1 MIMGSSALTQ
11 ILKANTV
18 DEAAFLSDEYNA
30 CVEDATG
37 YEYVSFIAT
46 HPDRDGLLGMSK
58 ARAINFQSRAPAN
71 AQNPAYILESR
82 VGASGR
88 SLILTAY
95 TRQSELVWT
104 EKCTFESLNFLTLLT
119 GSMGYNAKCTRQP
132 GGSRISMTCRIID
145 LARARSLVPASYAA
159 QGTRP
164 P

>member
-1 MIMGSSALTQ
+1 MGSSALTQ

-30 CVEDATG
+30 CVEDGTG
-37 YEYVSFIAT
+37 YEYVSFIDKR
-46 HPDRDGLLGMSK
+46 PNGDGRAGALGFSQ
-58 ARAINFQSRAPAN
+58 ARSIGFQSRAPAN

-104 EKCTFESLNFLTLLT
+104 EKCTFGSLNFLTLLT
-119 GSMGYNAKCTRQP
+119 GSTFV
-132 GGSRISMTCRIID
+132 T
-145 LARARSLVPASYAA
+145 
-159 QGTRP
+159 
-164 P
+164 